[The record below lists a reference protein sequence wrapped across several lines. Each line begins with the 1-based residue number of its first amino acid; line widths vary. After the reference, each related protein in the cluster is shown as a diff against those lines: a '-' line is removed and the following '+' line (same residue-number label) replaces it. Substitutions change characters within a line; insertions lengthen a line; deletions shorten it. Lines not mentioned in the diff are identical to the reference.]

1 MKNLTG
7 TPISRRLGKIIDEAQ
22 AAAKNPYNTDYRDV
36 ANLITALLDDVQT
49 QGRRFYGRV
58 KGGHR
63 YSIILDWPRKEEAP
77 TLTLRDLDAD
87 TETGYEDTT
96 MDANADS
103 FRILYLTATR

>member
-58 KGGHR
+58 KGGPPV
-63 YSIILDWPRKEEAP
+63 LDHPGLAP
-77 TLTLRDLDAD
+77 QGRSPDAH
-87 TETGYEDTT
+87 
-96 MDANADS
+96 AP
-103 FRILYLTATR
+103 